1 MGIKVQRSE
10 KVSAV
15 VFTVSVGRGGGGA
28 YSSLFIIKYHHRL
41 QVTVNR
47 K

>member
-15 VFTVSVGRGGGGA
+15 VFTVSVGRGGGGGIFFTLHNKI
-28 YSSLFIIKYHHRL
+28 SSQITSYCK
-41 QVTVNR
+41 
-47 K
+47 